1 MYRWLLIRRYFLHKR
16 IAWAAV
22 AAVALLV
29 MLVLVVLSI
38 MSGLL
43 ADTRGRNH
51 RWAGDIIISRDS
63 LVGMAYYQEFI
74 DEAKQLPEVET
85 ATPVIRLFGLEG
97 EGRENTVLLYGVQME
112 SFCRVTA
119 FQNTLYFQNEKPQAT
134 FNVPPSIFPT
144 AETLTPEQQKRGCI
158 VGHYTLGQFTG
169 VYQKDAVDRLQELS
183 LRPEHHIPY
192 DVTLFAIGAKGTLVG
207 SLTGEYQ
214 KFWYVDTSLS
224 GLVDIDATAMYV
236 DFDELQRLAY
246 MDGSDGGPPRANEIR
261 LRLKPG
267 IALQQGCRAVAG
279 AWDDFVRRNSD
290 QPQARLFEDVTVQTW
305 QQFRR
310 NQIAPAEKEKSLMV
324 GVFAMIAL
332 VAVFIVFAIFYM
344 IVTEKIRDL
353 GIIRSVGS
361 SGGSVAQ
368 IFLGYGVLVGFIGAV
383 LGGTA
388 GWLIVTNSNAIEAWL
403 TLHFNFRLWDPD
415 VYAIDRIPSTVP
427 PVEAGIILIAAVLAA
442 VLGAAWPARRAAR
455 LNVVDAL
462 RVE

>member
-1 MYRWLLIRRYFLHKR
+1 MYRWLLIRRYFLRKR

-74 DEAKQLPEVET
+74 DEAATLPQVEA

-97 EGRENTVLLYGVQME
+97 ERRENTIQLYGIQLE
-112 SFCRVTA
+112 SFCRINE
-119 FQNTLYFQNEKPQAT
+119 FQKTLYFQNKKPQAT
-134 FNVPPSIFPT
+134 FDVPPSVFPQ
-144 AETLTPEQQKRGCI
+144 APSLTPEQQRRGCI

-169 VYQKDAVDRLQELS
+169 GYSKDAVERLQKFS

-192 DVTLFAIGAKGTLVG
+192 DVTLFAVGAKGTLVG
-207 SLTGEYQ
+207 DLAGEHQ
-214 KFWYVDTSLS
+214 RFWYVDTSSS
-224 GLVDIDATAMYV
+224 GLVDIDSAAMYV
-236 DFDELQRLAY
+236 DFDELQHLAY
-246 MDGSDGGPPRANEIR
+246 MDGSDGGPPRASEIR

-267 IALQQGCRAVAG
+267 VNLETGRRAVAE
-279 AWDDFVRRNSD
+279 AWINFVSRYQD
-290 QPQARLFEDVTVQTW
+290 KPQARLFDDVAVQTW

-310 NQIAPAEKEKSLMV
+310 SQIAPAEKEKSLMV

-353 GIIRSVGS
+353 GIIRSVGG
-361 SGGSVAQ
+361 SGGSVAH
-368 IFLGYGVLVGFIGAV
+368 IFLGYGVLVGLIGAA
-383 LGGTA
+383 LGGAA
-388 GWLIVTNSNAIEAWL
+388 GWLIVSHSNAIESWL
-403 TLHFNFRLWDPD
+403 TQQFNFQLWNPD
-415 VYAIDRIPSTVP
+415 VYAISRIPDQVP
-427 PVEAGIILIAAVLAA
+427 PMEAGIILATAVLAA
-442 VLGAAWPARRAAR
+442 VSGAAWPAWRAAR
-455 LNVVDAL
+455 LNVVEAL